1 MDISSLTNFITAF
14 RAETRQNSI
23 TPDTLGLLVLLV
35 KINIGYDTC
44 LVSNVLSVFDTL
56 FELNK
61 LNPMFHKSF
70 RGHIHHVRMHIIHKD
85 LLHLGNIDDTTGG
98 QFLEFGIV
106 YVSPVHSDD
115 VSIVIIR
122 GFQHKTIIGSGR
134 GESDI

>member
-1 MDISSLTNFITAF
+1 MDISSLTNLITAF

-70 RGHIHHVRMHIIHKD
+70 RGHIHHVRMHIIHKV
-85 LLHLGNIDDTTGG
+85 LLHLCHIDDTAGG

-106 YVSPVHSDD
+106 YVCPVHSDD
-115 VSIVIIR
+115 VSISFT
-122 GFQHKTIIGSGR
+122 GQ
-134 GESDI
+134 

>member
-1 MDISSLTNFITAF
+1 M
-14 RAETRQNSI
+14 
-23 TPDTLGLLVLLV
+23 
-35 KINIGYDTC
+35 
-44 LVSNVLSVFDTL
+44 SNVLSVFDTL
-56 FELNK
+56 FELNM

-70 RGHIHHVRMHIIHKD
+70 RGHIHHVRMHIIHKV
-85 LLHLGNIDDTTGG
+85 LLHLCHIDDTAGG

-122 GFQHKTIIGSGR
+122 GFQHETVIGSGR

>member
-1 MDISSLTNFITAF
+1 MDISSLTNLITAF

-56 FELNK
+56 FELNM

-70 RGHIHHVRMHIIHKD
+70 RGHIHHVRMHIIHKV
-85 LLHLGNIDDTTGG
+85 LLHLCYIDDTAGG
-98 QFLEFGIV
+98 QFLEFGL
-106 YVSPVHSDD
+106 PE
-115 VSIVIIR
+115 
-122 GFQHKTIIGSGR
+122 KTQR
-134 GESDI
+134 